1 MTNVSKRVEAGRNT
15 MKITI
20 LYDNNALP
28 GFESGWGFSCLVENG
43 QRILFDT
50 GDDGRKLIHNFE
62 QANIDPKSVDKV
74 VLSHNH
80 WDHVD
85 GLEGF
90 QKFNCEAEVVHPSD
104 FSEPTEISP
113 GVYTTGALG
122 LLPKEQSLVAETEK
136 GNIVITGCA
145 HPGLE
150 KILRVAGTLGRIYG
164 VLGGFHGFSEFEKL
178 EGIQLIAPC
187 HCTQYTEQ
195 IKQKFP
201 APFKQIKAGSV
212 IEM

>member
-1 MTNVSKRVEAGRNT
+1 

-20 LYDNNALP
+20 LYDNNAHP
-28 GFESGWGFSCLVENG
+28 GFKSGWGFSCLVDSS

-50 GDDGRKLIHNFE
+50 GDDGNKLIHNFE
-62 QANIDPKSVDKV
+62 KANVDPKSVNKV

-85 GLEGF
+85 GLRGF
-90 QKFNCEAEVVHPSD
+90 RKFNSEAEVVHPDD
-104 FSEPTEISP
+104 FSEPTEISL
-113 GVYTTGALG
+113 GIYTTGEIGA
-122 LLPKEQSLVAETEK
+122 LPKEQSLVAKTER
-136 GNIVITGCA
+136 GNIVVTGCA

-150 KILRVAGTLGRIYG
+150 RILQTARKLGPIYG
-164 VLGGFHGFSEFEKL
+164 VLGGFHGFSKFDEL
-178 EGIQLIAPC
+178 EGIQLIGPC

-201 APFKQIKAGSV
+201 AQFKQILAGSV
-212 IEM
+212 IEV